1 MAVTINCDIGE
12 GYGLYT
18 FGNDER
24 IMPFISIANVA

>member
-1 MAVTINCDIGE
+1 MAITINCDIGE

-24 IMPFISIANVA
+24 MALLQT